1 MTVAKRFVPLFDRVL
16 VSKIKPEHKTKS
28 GILLPDSANLTS
40 RMAKVVA
47 VGKGRVNSKGEK
59 VDPVLK
65 VGDTVVIPEY
75 GGMDLK
81 FDGEVFTAYR
91 EDDIIG
97 TYN

>member
-1 MTVAKRFVPLFDRVL
+1 MTVARRFVPLFDRVL

-28 GILLPDSANLTS
+28 GILLPDSANLSS

-47 VGKGRVNSKGEK
+47 VGAGRHNSKGEL
-59 VDPVLK
+59 VAPTLK

-81 FDGEVFTAYR
+81 FEGEVYTAYR
-91 EDDIIG
+91 EEDIIG

>member
-1 MTVAKRFVPLFDRVL
+1 M
-16 VSKIKPEHKTKS
+16 
-28 GILLPDSANLTS
+28 
-40 RMAKVVA
+40 A